1 MLLILGWEWV
11 LNLGD
16 LGFGIWEI
24 GDSENQ
30 PGARRNNARE
40 IPENY

>member
-11 LNLGD
+11 LDLGN
-16 LGFGIWEI
+16 LGFGIGEI
-24 GDSENQ
+24 GDS